1 MRNIS
6 TALLPFVALL
16 TFALISCQPKEKYI
30 WNTGMSAP
38 KNYIAGGPYVSFYA
52 KGRSVSGASANVGIN
67 PGWGFTS
74 GGYTG
79 GEKYKPL
86 PDSAS
91 IRWRCGTDLVEY
103 RADFSLPSA
112 KVKEFF
118 NKDIR
123 NADGSPDY
131 YRTLVAGMAPGG
143 SITIWAKGGEQSI
156 EIMKTKAKKIS
167 ETDRYD
173 PSTITL
179 WSSKGQEA
187 SDILT
192 YLYVHGVPYDVWE
205 KGEPSYHYNILF
217 SNKDQNSFSTNI
229 TLLSMDGSYVSMNQD
244 EIIVP
249 YKKSELLNINY
260 QTIEDKLPVQAHVQ
274 WISPDYEQWFEGEVV
289 FPQDFP
295 STFKAFE
302 KINAK
307 VYIVFMMD
315 KIDPHKKFT
324 FGSLWLQGATS
335 RRMIMK
341 FRLSK
346 VNIET
351 RKLEVPIYSLPKNY
365 LFPKWQGRIPL
376 EKPKEFEYWQEK

>member
-1 MRNIS
+1 M
-6 TALLPFVALL
+6 PFVALL

-143 SITIWAKGGEQSI
+143 NITIWAKGGEQSI

-173 PSTITL
+173 PSTVTL

-205 KGEPSYHYNILF
+205 KDQRLYSYDIGLHDDTQNINPSISNIHT
-217 SNKDQNSFSTNI
+217 K
-229 TLLSMDGSYVSMNQD
+229 DGSVFQYFPRPTSTYSLD
-244 EIIVP
+244 ILP
-249 YKKSELLNINY
+249 DTKSWSLPNNNLIKNE
-260 QTIEDKLPVQAHVQ
+260 KLPVQLYLKWQ
-274 WISPDYEQWFEGEVV
+274 KISSSHHYYKAIVV
-289 FPQDFP
+289 MP
-295 STFKAFE
+295 SDLENDMSPEDNRFV
-302 KINAK
+302 INILSNDIAELLLINK
-307 VYIVFMMD
+307 NG
-315 KIDPHKKFT
+315 T
-324 FGSLWLQGATS
+324 RSL
-335 RRMIMK
+335 MK
-341 FRLSK
+341 FKFQEYSDSDR
-346 VNIET
+346 T
-351 RKLEVPIYSLPKNY
+351 PTYSLPKDY
-365 LFPKWQGRIPL
+365 RFPKWQGRTPL
-376 EKPKEFEYWQEK
+376 EPPKNFEYWQEK